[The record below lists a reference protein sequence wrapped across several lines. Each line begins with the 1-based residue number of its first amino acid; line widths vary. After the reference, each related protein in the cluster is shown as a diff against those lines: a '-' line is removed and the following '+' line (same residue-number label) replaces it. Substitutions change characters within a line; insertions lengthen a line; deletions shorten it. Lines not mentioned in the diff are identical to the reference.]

1 MKKILKFIYRE
12 LKNAM
17 WMEEPAVLPQQH
29 AGHIVSLLRK
39 QFTIKEQNEIL
50 RMSLQTLIIR
60 REQDIK
66 NQTESLIQLK
76 RLTEELK
83 EYNTDGLNLVG

>member
-1 MKKILKFIYRE
+1 
-12 LKNAM
+12 
-17 WMEEPAVLPQQH
+17 
-29 AGHIVSLLRK
+29 
-39 QFTIKEQNEIL
+39 
-50 RMSLQTLIIR
+50 MSLQTLIVR

-66 NQTESLIQLK
+66 HQTESLIQLK